1 MSSVNVEQWEAEVF
15 ADHRVNPLARRV
27 AKTLAD
33 HFREGGGSCQ
43 LSADKLADAAGI
55 VDVSTAR
62 NGLHRLKRYGW
73 IIAEHVPRTKK
84 RGLVY
89 RPIMSVSA
97 ARSRWPTPRLSCY
110 SSGGSIEALD
120 QAKFTPEK

>member
-1 MSSVNVEQWEAEVF
+1 MRQGRTRRRSLNQPL
-15 ADHRVNPLARRV
+15 HRFHDVRCSFRCN
-27 AKTLAD
+27 

-110 SSGGSIEALD
+110 S
-120 QAKFTPEK
+120 